1 MVNKLLLEAQ
11 PPIARSTLRGT
22 VVCRPLFMEPH
33 VASWC
38 SQGALPLG
46 GLRFVQD
53 GHSGDAL
60 VSHVPLQSLAIDIAL
75 GVATSAYKKEVEMF
89 ADMTEGSV
97 GILVDYPT
105 IGTKG
110 RLPPS
115 TLNCQGLSHQTSM
128 SVEVCQ

>member
-1 MVNKLLLEAQ
+1 
-11 PPIARSTLRGT
+11 
-22 VVCRPLFMEPH
+22 MEPH

-53 GHSGDAL
+53 GQSRDAL
-60 VSHVPLQSLAIDIAL
+60 VSHVPLQSLSIDIAL
-75 GVATSAYKKEVEMF
+75 GVATSAYKKVEMF

-105 IGTKG
+105 IETEGQ
-110 RLPPS
+110 LPPP
-115 TLNCQGLSHQTSM
+115 TPNCQRLSHQTSM